1 MRKNA
6 KPKNKIEDDKFFEK
20 LTCVIVGIL
29 LILLFLLSFNRREFI
44 PATLIMFS
52 LLMFCIVYYFRED
65 KKKTMLLGVLLGLGI
80 GILLFAVF
88 FSLMEMS

>member
-29 LILLFLLSFNRREFI
+29 LILLLL
-44 PATLIMFS
+44 L
-52 LLMFCIVYYFRED
+52 
-65 KKKTMLLGVLLGLGI
+65 
-80 GILLFAVF
+80 
-88 FSLMEMS
+88 